1 VRQARFG
8 VRISYDLGLI
18 SPWNLHTRDSHR
30 CQEEVCAGFCQDSH
44 VCDLNKCLNKGRRT
58 PPRVRR
64 ALTLPEHARRLNP
77 RAPRRA
83 EPRPCP
89 LPAPAPIKLAEA
101 SVVRP
106 RALST
111 SPEHKI
117 VGVCPAHGLPAAA
130 RSPATVD
137 LPTEPSPAPSN
148 PRKRLYVPR

>member
-1 VRQARFG
+1 VRQARFD
-8 VRISYDLGLI
+8 VRISSDLGLI

-30 CQEEVCAGFCQDSH
+30 CQEEVCTGFCQDSH
-44 VCDLNKCLNKGRRT
+44 VCDLSKRLNKGRRT

-83 EPRPCP
+83 EPCPCP
-89 LPAPAPIKLAEA
+89 LPAPVPIKPAEA

-106 RALST
+106 RALLT
-111 SPEHKI
+111 SPEHEI
-117 VGVCPAHGLPAAA
+117 AGVCPAYSLPAAA

-137 LPTEPSPAPSN
+137 RQTEPSPALSN